1 MAELLAYAAVLRGGK
16 PVRLSGQ
23 DSVRGTFSHRHAAVL
38 YKNGKG
44 MHTPLKH
51 LFEGQPNFSVFN
63 SPLSEYGVMGFEYGY
78 ALGNPQSLVIW
89 EAQFGDFNNVAQ
101 PIIDQ
106 YIVAAEDKWGM
117 LNDLVL
123 FLPHGY
129 EGQGAEHSSA
139 RIERFLQLAVDG
151 NICVAQPT
159 TPANLY
165 HLLVDQAGD
174 RKRPLIVF
182 TPKSLLRHPKVVS
195 TLEELG
201 SGAFEKIRYPLN
213 FEANDMSR
221 IVLTSGKLYYDLIE
235 KQEELGI
242 KNTLLISVEQLHP
255 FPIEKIESIMS
266 SCVNVNEIIWAQEE
280 PMNMGAWSYIMQELY
295 QYKLR
300 VVARPASG
308 SPAVGLNSQHKI
320 QQQKLI
326 DKSFGICDCERQNVF
341 CNLQCSRIS
350 KPKDL

>member
-1 MAELLAYAAVLRGGK
+1 
-16 PVRLSGQ
+16 
-23 DSVRGTFSHRHAAVL
+23 
-38 YKNGKG
+38 

-255 FPIEKIESIMS
+255 FPIEKIESIIS

-295 QYKLR
+295 QHKLR

-320 QQQKLI
+320 QQQKLTV
-326 DKSFGICDCERQNVF
+326 KN
-341 CNLQCSRIS
+341 
-350 KPKDL
+350 